1 MVNFA
6 EENVCTGVDP
16 QECARIANVLSLETA
31 VQGEEIAR
39 LQGVLEQY
47 LSREDDRA
55 NHEKILGIGDAANR
69 NLQEGPFSFFLL
81 PSPQPYFPCSKATL
95 CMQRHVPLFTFTVL
109 FEINR

>member
-55 NHEKILGIGDAANR
+55 NHEKILGIGDAAKR
-69 NLQEGPFSFFLL
+69 PLLEPTDFVDQPSDGAHLLYSLEGWSRISILPRVCNSTLSSFS
-81 PSPQPYFPCSKATL
+81 A
-95 CMQRHVPLFTFTVL
+95 
-109 FEINR
+109 